1 MNLKIKENI
10 NNLVSAKKQLIKSLI
25 QEETL
30 TKIEKLDLIKEY
42 NLFELDGYIC
52 DPFKEKYEQDFI
64 NELKSEMIEDK
75 FFIVDSII
83 DDSDYDRHQTV
94 YFTDIIQ
101 DLIYSLE
108 DATNLNE
115 EVKVLS
121 CRGVKD
127 TLNKSVNELI
137 DVVFE
142 YAITNNT
149 IGFVFDW

>member
-10 NNLVSAKKQLIKSLI
+10 NNLVSAKKQLIKSI
-25 QEETL
+25 IEEETL
-30 TKIEKLDLIKEY
+30 TKIEKLDLIKKY
-42 NLFELDGYIC
+42 NLFELDCYIC

-83 DDSDYDRHQTV
+83 DNSDYDRHQTV

-108 DATNLNE
+108 DETNLNE